1 MAIPSKKNINFDVYE
16 RQDPTTQVDWGEQAS
31 KITKTFEGIRDERQ
45 GRKDLL
51 EKNIEEQRVALND
64 IGEYD
69 SKTLRQVALDSSQQN
84 AEELARKAD
93 LMRRGIIKPNDLMKF
108 KSNQSAGWT
117 QFKNNAENWNAKFVE
132 YTERMQGD
140 PPPGSQLEMQL
151 AQSLEGFG
159 NLKNLKFLVDDD
171 GNMAYARTDDDGNIL
186 PGESISANEMTN
198 LLNQKI
204 DNYDVPK
211 AVMSIKEELGT
222 IITAT
227 IDPDGIRTN
236 ITTEEMSRAESNYFG
251 SEAGQETLR
260 LKALEMTAVPQNLAV
275 MMTQDVRMPDGKL
288 YQGDFGGKKHDA
300 WAAENPDKD
309 QSLNP
314 YIAMRFDGNRYV
326 PDITEK
332 QKEAGNKY
340 AEKIIRTALDVKQTA
355 KSQKIQ
361 KTEYQ
366 ESAASIG
373 AGRENEAIDASGQS
387 VNMLVTGDAAAA
399 KAAADDLIGSFED
412 LTDIE
417 RVVDANGKVTAF
429 KIKIKGKVVKPV
441 SATDENGKALTPD
454 QLNRAIFKKVGAKGT
469 YDAWYK
475 RNKDS
480 IGENVGKGGLSS
492 SRAIDEISYNLS
504 SDMVINAKDE
514 KITYKVF
521 FNSNSGGNLGSLLNE
536 HYFSSDGESDVQ
548 QGFTNLLNS
557 PSFIPKGLKDF
568 ISNEGGKISVR
579 VGEPGG
585 VENDQMIITIG
596 NQVIKYD
603 DVFADDKTGGTV
615 GIAQKIREAI
625 EKEVKRANTGEEEE
639 EEETGNVD
647 AFGNPIE

>member
-1 MAIPSKKNINFDVYE
+1 MALPSKKNINFDVYE
-16 RQDPTTQVDWGEQAS
+16 RQDPTTQVDWGAQAS

-69 SKTLRQVALDSSQQN
+69 SQTLRQVALDSSQQS
-84 AEELARKAD
+84 ADELARKAA
-93 LMRRGIIKPNDLMKF
+93 LMRAGKIKPNDLMKF

-159 NLKNLKFLVDDD
+159 NLKNLKFLTDDD
-171 GNMAYARTDDDGNIL
+171 GNMAYARTDDNGTIL

-227 IDPDGIRTN
+227 IDPNGIRTN

-275 MMTQDVRMPDGKL
+275 MMTQDVRMPDGEL
-288 YQGDFGGKKHDA
+288 YQGDFGGEKHDA
-300 WAAENPDKD
+300 WAAENSDKD

-326 PDITEK
+326 PDITEE

-366 ESAASIG
+366 KSSSEIQKGERDAKLLSKGKNVMFAVSGNKKESKAGIQYIVDSSNGNISGIEKTDTGFIVQYPDADPYEKNTEGMTPIESMRAMWKAAGLQEDEFDAWLNAGG
-373 AGRENEAIDASGQS
+373 ADLLEGRETTRDAQDEKGPQAAIKYDMNATFQNEDGVEVTAKDW
-387 VNMLVTGDAAAA
+387 VNKTSLG
-399 KAAADDLIGSFED
+399 GSLNSLND
-412 LTDIE
+412 TNIE
-417 RVVDANGKVTAF
+417 VVDVFTELLTKESFFPKEFNGSVRMDGNTMYF
-429 KIKIKGKVVKPV
+429 TI
-441 SATDENGKALTPD
+441 D
-454 QLNRAIFKKVGAKGT
+454 
-469 YDAWYK
+469 
-475 RNKDS
+475 NK
-480 IGENVGKGGLSS
+480 E
-492 SRAIDEISYNLS
+492 
-504 SDMVINAKDE
+504 
-514 KITYKVF
+514 YKV
-521 FNSNSGGNLGSLLNE
+521 N
-536 HYFSSDGESDVQ
+536 
-548 QGFTNLLNS
+548 
-557 PSFIPKGLKDF
+557 
-568 ISNEGGKISVR
+568 
-579 VGEPGG
+579 
-585 VENDQMIITIG
+585 
-596 NQVIKYD
+596 D
-603 DVFADDKTGGTV
+603 DVFAMDTGDIV
-615 GIAQKIREAI
+615 GEMQSIIQDVI
-625 EKEVKRANTGEEEE
+625 
-639 EEETGNVD
+639 GNRKD
-647 AFGNPIE
+647 GGNASQY

>member
-16 RQDPTTQVDWGEQAS
+16 RQDPTTQVDWGAQAS

-69 SKTLRQVALDSSQQN
+69 SKTLRQVALDSSQQS
-84 AEELARKAD
+84 ADELARKAD
-93 LMRRGIIKPNDLMKF
+93 LMRRGILKPNDLMKF

-159 NLKNLKFLVDDD
+159 NLKNLKFLTDDD
-171 GNMAYARTDDDGNIL
+171 GNMAYARTDDDGTIL

-275 MMTQDVRMPDGKL
+275 MMTQDVRMPDGEL
-288 YQGDFGGKKHDA
+288 YQGDFGGEKHDA
-300 WAAENPDKD
+300 WAAENSDKD

-326 PDITEK
+326 PDITEE
-332 QKEAGNKY
+332 QKEAGDKY

-366 ESAASIG
+366 ESAAAI
-373 AGRENEAIDASGQS
+373 NERKLNEEIDASGQS

-399 KAAADDLIGSFED
+399 EAAAEDLISSFEN
-412 LTDIE
+412 LTDID

-429 KIKIKGKVVKPV
+429 NIKVKGKVVDPIKT
-441 SATDENGKALTPD
+441 TDSEGNALTPD

-480 IGENVGKGGLSS
+480 IGENVGEGGVSS
-492 SRAIDEISYNLS
+492 SRAIDEISYNLP
-504 SDMVINAKDE
+504 SDVVVVGDS
-514 KITYKVF
+514 KITYDAF
-521 FNSNSGGNLGSLLNE
+521 FNSESGGNLGSTLAE
-536 HYFSSDGESDVQ
+536 FGFSNDGNSEIQ
-548 QGFTNLLNS
+548 QGFTNLLDS

-579 VGEPGG
+579 VIDEPGTIG
-585 VENDQMIITIG
+585 GGIMTITIG
-596 NQVIKYD
+596 NEVIKFD
-603 DVFADDKTGGTV
+603 DVYNDSSTGGTT
-615 GIAQKIREAI
+615 GISQKIREAI
-625 EKEVKRANTGEEEE
+625 EKEVKRANTGGGKK
-639 EEETGNVD
+639 TKKKNV
-647 AFGNPIE
+647 G

>member
-1 MAIPSKKNINFDVYE
+1 MALPSKKNINFNVYE
-16 RQDPTTQVDWGEQAS
+16 RQDPSTQVDWGAQAS

-69 SKTLRQVALDSSQQN
+69 SQTLRQVALDSSQQS
-84 AEELARKAD
+84 ADKLARQAA
-93 LMRRGIIKPNDLMKF
+93 LMRAGKIKPNDLMKF

-159 NLKNLKFLVDDD
+159 NLKNLKFLTDDD
-171 GNMAYARTDDDGNIL
+171 GNMAYARTDDDGTIL

-275 MMTQDVRMPDGKL
+275 MMTQDVRMPDGEL
-288 YQGDFGGKKHDA
+288 YQGDFGGEKHDA
-300 WAAENPDKD
+300 WAAENSDKD

-326 PDITEK
+326 PDITEE
-332 QKEAGNKY
+332 QKEAGDKY

-366 ESAASIG
+366 ESAAAI
-373 AGRENEAIDASGQS
+373 NERKLNEEIDASGQS

-399 KAAADDLIGSFED
+399 EAAAKDLISSFEN
-412 LTDIE
+412 LTDID

-429 KIKIKGKVVKPV
+429 NIKVKGKVVEPIKT
-441 SATDENGKALTPD
+441 TDSKGNALTPD

-480 IGENVGKGGLSS
+480 IGENVGEGGVSS
-492 SRAIDEISYNLS
+492 SRAIDEISYNLP
-504 SDMVINAKDE
+504 SDVVVVGDS
-514 KITYKVF
+514 KITYDAF
-521 FNSNSGGNLGSLLNE
+521 FNSESGGNLGDTLAE
-536 HYFSSDGESDVQ
+536 RGFSSDGETDVQ
-548 QGFTNLLNS
+548 QGFTNLLDS

-568 ISNEGGKISVR
+568 ISKENGKIKVQ
-579 VGEPGG
+579 VGKSGG
-585 VENDQMIITIG
+585 VENNQMVITIG
-596 NQVIKYD
+596 NEVIKYD
-603 DVFADDKTGGTV
+603 DVYSDSSTGGTT

-625 EKEVKRANTGEEEE
+625 EKEVKRANTGKK
-639 EEETGNVD
+639 ETGNVD
-647 AFGNPIE
+647 AFGNPI